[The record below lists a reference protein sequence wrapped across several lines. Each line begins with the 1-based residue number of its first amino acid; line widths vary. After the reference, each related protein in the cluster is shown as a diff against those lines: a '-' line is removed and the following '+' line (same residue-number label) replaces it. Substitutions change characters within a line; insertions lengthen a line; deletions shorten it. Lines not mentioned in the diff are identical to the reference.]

1 MAKRVNKIKGY
12 TEYLP
17 INEKVKK
24 WGEETIFLIRKN
36 FKTQKIF
43 PEGEVYPG
51 WFAEN
56 ERRAGKNSWHSTG
69 AGFDSLY
76 FELMKAAE
84 DDIFH
89 FRVLEAIFRYHQYLD
104 YVDLGVGK
112 NRPAEKV
119 QRSSPA
125 EHDKQYFNM
134 WSPQTGDTHR
144 PAISPEIRHQTHRLS
159 KYLGYRYVDEIE
171 MQVMKTLN
179 VDLNINM

>member
-1 MAKRVNKIKGY
+1 MAKRVQKIKGY

-17 INEKVKK
+17 INEKVQK
-24 WGEETIFLIRKN
+24 WGEETISLIRKN

-43 PEGEVYPG
+43 PEGEIYAG

-56 ERRAGKNSWHSTG
+56 EKRAGKNSWHSTG

-76 FELMKAAE
+76 FELIKAAE

-119 QRSSPA
+119 QRGRPA
-125 EHDKQYFNM
+125 EHDKQYFK
-134 WSPQTGDTHR
+134 SF
-144 PAISPEIRHQTHRLS
+144 LS
-159 KYLGYRYVDEIE
+159 VCVLPFPFFDSAYDAKAFNFDEVQCILLLLLLPFVFGE
-171 MQVMKTLN
+171 GNGTPLQ
-179 VDLNINM
+179 